1 MNKYYRSAAWSFKFR
16 IIFLS
21 KYICDIWKDLSAK
34 SKLSADETSLF
45 LVAHGRNNSTSH
57 LYEDLKKIKN
67 WAAQWKIFF
76 NLDTIKAQ
84 KDIFSRKI
92 EMPFQPQLRFDNTY
106 VNWAST
112 EKHLDLILDTLLN
125 FEQHFKTLSTKVS
138 RTIGLICKLRVSPQG
153 PFSELFYYFYPLDY
167 GSIIYANSYNN
178 LF

>member
-1 MNKYYRSAAWSFKFR
+1 MNIRKTFECKKRLSRFENKKSSAYRAIILLNKYYRSAAWSFKFR

-21 KYICDIWKDLSAK
+21 KYICDVWKDLSAK

-57 LYEDLKKIKN
+57 LYEDLKKINN

-106 VNWAST
+106 VN
-112 EKHLDLILDTLLN
+112 
-125 FEQHFKTLSTKVS
+125 
-138 RTIGLICKLRVSPQG
+138 
-153 PFSELFYYFYPLDY
+153 
-167 GSIIYANSYNN
+167 
-178 LF
+178 